1 MEDTDAWKIDGTE
14 SVRITAQESELHT
27 QGSAALKLTG
37 TYSSKSGDFAT
48 MVLQPGELDLTGAK
62 RLLMDVYLET
72 PLSGGRMEKE
82 NGRKQ
87 YDKLV

>member
-1 MEDTDAWKIDGTE
+1 
-14 SVRITAQESELHT
+14 
-27 QGSAALKLTG
+27 
-37 TYSSKSGDFAT
+37 